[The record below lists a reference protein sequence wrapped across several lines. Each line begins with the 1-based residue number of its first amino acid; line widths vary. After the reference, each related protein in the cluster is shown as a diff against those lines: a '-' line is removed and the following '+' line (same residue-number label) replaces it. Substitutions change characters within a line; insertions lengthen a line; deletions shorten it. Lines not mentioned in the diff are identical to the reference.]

1 MRRRRGRRRKRRGKG
16 RRRKNGGWAIIASGK
31 EEDGSGGRRWKRRSV
46 GRKRYSRDSSSA
58 KSGVYEDESPSGVFG
73 FVRCLPSTAPFSS
86 IIANSSSKSAIV
98 RFIAI
103 RTRRRSTVRCV
114 QCLVP
119 RWSSA
124 RLHHAE
130 PWIRCRLLFRLVIK
144 SR

>member
-1 MRRRRGRRRKRRGKG
+1 MWEWTREKVKEMENEKEERKEAEEERKRSKKEERRMGCNSQRKG
-16 RRRKNGGWAIIASGK
+16 RG
-31 EEDGSGGRRWKRRSV
+31 WKRRSV

-119 RWSSA
+119 PLVKRSPSS
-124 RLHHAE
+124 R
-130 PWIRCRLLFRLVIK
+130 
-144 SR
+144 